1 MNNLHGFVLEYF
13 LKDINK
19 LENDSISYGEKAL
32 DMYIEISFKDSSE
45 QDKEIY
51 KKNWD
56 LSKIDNSVYFIYKK
70 DNNHMNNKINHRFI
84 SDSWLDGGHSY
95 LGHISNIE

>member
-1 MNNLHGFVLEYF
+1 MNNLYGFVLEYF
-13 LKDINK
+13 LKDIHK

-32 DMYIEISFKDSSE
+32 DMYIEISFKDRSE
-45 QDKEIY
+45 EDKEIY
-51 KKNWD
+51 KKKWD

-70 DNNHMNNKINHRFI
+70 DNHMNNKINHRFI